1 MTRSDNTRLAGRVS
15 GPSRSPI
22 LTSLTLVVCMA
33 VVVALLSGITTPLPK
48 ASLQGKVHLT
58 SAGAASYQ
66 PAELWDGGSPDEPC
80 TVCTVSGLV
89 GEDTGQSTKSNQ
101 PVNPAIGDF
110 TTTNTLFSIQ
120 STGGTLDTTLSYDS
134 EAASATA
141 ATGGIPGYFGYGWQ
155 STISSSATINGYG
168 QVTVDQPNGAEVQF
182 NPDTNDDGCP
192 TPGQYQDFQKYTVPN
207 SQTPYCATSRLDAQ
221 LGYFGGYGYQVE
233 EGDGSVTGY
242 AWTGQLA
249 YTGTRNLPEVNVF
262 NYNVSPNAPNCPNA
276 GESSC
281 FIETNQSSGQKIDAQ
296 VDVYGLVQEVD
307 DTIGHAWGMTYDNN
321 ADLASVTNQGTGGQ
335 TGYTY
340 TTTATSPYNHNMQT
354 LVNPLGGTES
364 IHYYAYS
371 MVQWVAS
378 PLGGTTNYNYSATDC
393 ATVAGCM
400 GESQTTMVSYP
411 DHEVDGDYYLFGT
424 LEQTAFGPATTFNS
438 PGDELWIFSPS
449 YPSNQDGWMDEGVT
463 LPGGSTA
470 TIITDAVGNVVTY
483 TDPKGNVTNSMYN
496 DTGGNDLDELCWT
509 AMPGVSVPSNASCS
523 NPPAGSTHYTYDAY
537 GDQLS
542 KTDPLGNTTYSGY
555 YTDGDL
561 CWTAQPTVGNGSACG
576 NIGTSPSGAPAGSTV
591 YTYSNGNVATKTVAY
606 GTTFAQE
613 TQTSYDGESQINY
626 TIPPDGI
633 SAGGFGSNAYET
645 ANTYHAYGE
654 LLSSTAPLGRVT
666 TYTYNPAGGVL
677 TETDPGGVTTNTYDV
692 DGRTCW
698 TLRATAASAATSR
711 RLHPTRPAAPAISTL
726 PTPVLPRL

>member
-1 MTRSDNTRLAGRVS
+1 MVAPLRASTRTFRSTRSRTARPPTAPPAVWTCS
-15 GPSRSPI
+15 WA
-22 LTSLTLVVCMA
+22 TS
-33 VVVALLSGITTPLPK
+33 VATVIKSK
-48 ASLQGKVHLT
+48 RAM
-58 SAGAASYQ
+58 AAS
-66 PAELWDGGSPDEPC
+66 P
-80 TVCTVSGLV
+80 
-89 GEDTGQSTKSNQ
+89 
-101 PVNPAIGDF
+101 
-110 TTTNTLFSIQ
+110 
-120 STGGTLDTTLSYDS
+120 
-134 EAASATA
+134 ATA
-141 ATGGIPGYFGYGWQ
+141 P
-155 STISSSATINGYG
+155 
-168 QVTVDQPNGAEVQF
+168 
-182 NPDTNDDGCP
+182 
-192 TPGQYQDFQKYTVPN
+192 
-207 SQTPYCATSRLDAQ
+207 
-221 LGYFGGYGYQVE
+221 
-233 EGDGSVTGY
+233 
-242 AWTGQLA
+242 TGQLA

-281 FIETNQSSGQKIDAQ
+281 LIETNQSSGQKIDAQ

-321 ADLASVTNQGTGGQ
+321 AELDLASVTNQGTGGQ

-364 IHYYAYS
+364 IHYYAYG

-393 ATVAGCM
+393 ATVAGCL

-424 LEQTAFGPATTFNS
+424 LEQTAFGPATTFNG
-438 PGDELWIFSPS
+438 PADELWIFSPS

-496 DTGGNDLDELCWT
+496 DTGGNDLDEELCWT

-576 NIGTSPSGAPAGSTV
+576 NIGTSPSGAPAGSTA

-645 ANTYHAYGE
+645 AYTYHAYGE

-698 TLRATAASAATSR
+698 TLRATAASAAACTETAPYPTGSTGYQYLADTSAPTSVTGSERSRGSSTPTTTTGSR
-711 RLHPTRPAAPAISTL
+711 RRPPSPLIRCQWQSPSMSSTPSAISA
-726 PTPVLPRL
+726 